1 MFAASLAAARSYVTL
16 RIDCQ
21 VKSCVT
27 PYFQIDPMVN
37 PKSPAKYHGHP
48 PAIAESGKW
57 LYDFRA
63 EKGELSIN
71 GREMAGNLPPPAFG
85 AKIMPAR
92 IALRVGLLRA
102 GVKLKA

>member
-1 MFAASLAAARSYVTL
+1 VFAASLAAARSYVTL

-48 PAIAESGKW
+48 AAKRSPE
-57 LYDFRA
+57 
-63 EKGELSIN
+63 N
-71 GREMAGNLPPPAFG
+71 GYTIFERKKEN
-85 AKIMPAR
+85 
-92 IALRVGLLRA
+92 
-102 GVKLKA
+102 